1 MITKSNVDVSLY
13 SITGAKVATLVKE
26 TLHAGNHHLN
36 FDTTSLSKGLYLCKI
51 EAGQYTKT
59 FKVIKSE

>member
-1 MITKSNVDVSLY
+1 
-13 SITGAKVATLVKE
+13 
-26 TLHAGNHHLN
+26 AGNHHLN
-36 FDTTSLSKGLYLCKI
+36 FDTTSLSKGIYLCKI